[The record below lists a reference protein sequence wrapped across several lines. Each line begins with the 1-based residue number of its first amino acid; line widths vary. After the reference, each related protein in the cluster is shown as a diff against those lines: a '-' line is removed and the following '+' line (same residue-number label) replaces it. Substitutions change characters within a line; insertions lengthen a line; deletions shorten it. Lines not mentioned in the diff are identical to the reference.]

1 MAEDSYITI
10 MESDEMD
17 KLVLEQE
24 WLETDENCAEVLRFC
39 EDSDLR
45 DLLYEELIRYK
56 EFIIYFGEN
65 NKKV

>member
-1 MAEDSYITI
+1 MAEDSYNTI

-17 KLVLEQE
+17 KLVLEQQ

-56 EFIIYFGEN
+56 EFIGEN
-65 NKKV
+65 NKKILV